1 MVLTVRPESLG
12 IESKGAERNM
22 SSGLGFLQGR
32 WIMRSFDPS
41 LTFGQAAER
50 TSKIIDEESKELKKG
65 FSAFRDANAGVK
77 TRSDDP
83 IHCSHPW

>member
-1 MVLTVRPESLG
+1 MVLTARSESLG

-50 TSKIIDEESKELKKG
+50 TSKIIDEESKDLKRG
-65 FSAFRDANAGVK
+65 FSAFRDANAGMKIDKV
-77 TRSDDP
+77 
-83 IHCSHPW
+83 